1 MSKLLCCAGTVSSF
15 NNVTCGANQVLL
27 YRFPA
32 AKTGIVA
39 TIGKGDPVVALRTDI
54 DALPIHEES
63 DVPFRFDHLV
73 VTSTKCIFPGP
84 HLYVK
89 DLMLPRPCSTSSLSR
104 AGAELMASR
113 MHVDMTA
120 T

>member
-1 MSKLLCCAGTVSSF
+1 M
-15 NNVTCGANQVLL
+15 L

-63 DVPFRFDHLV
+63 DVPFRLATNLTL
-73 VTSTKCIFPGP
+73 TS
-84 HLYVK
+84 
-89 DLMLPRPCSTSSLSR
+89 
-104 AGAELMASR
+104 
-113 MHVDMTA
+113 
-120 T
+120 

>member
-1 MSKLLCCAGTVSSF
+1 MLCWYCI
-15 NNVTCGANQVLL
+15 NLTCSANEVLL

-39 TIGKGDPVVALRTDI
+39 TVGKGDPVVALRTDI

-73 VTSTKCIFPGP
+73 VTSAKCTFPNP
-84 HLYVK
+84 PMYVK
-89 DLMLPRPCSTSSLSR
+89 DLMLPRLYSTSSL
-104 AGAELMASR
+104 
-113 MHVDMTA
+113 
-120 T
+120 

>member
-1 MSKLLCCAGTVSSF
+1 MLVLLLAS
-15 NNVTCGANQVLL
+15 AIARAIEVLL

-63 DVPFRFDHLV
+63 DVPFRLAIWQSERSMHQA
-73 VTSTKCIFPGP
+73 KCICTTPP
-84 HLYVK
+84 
-89 DLMLPRPCSTSSLSR
+89 M
-104 AGAELMASR
+104 
-113 MHVDMTA
+113 
-120 T
+120 